1 MLPLVDSS
9 VAKIKTTLW
18 IPSSGIKVSVD
29 LANLGRRKGETKE
42 RKQRLSREKK
52 NANQEKNNIIFTL
65 TGTYSLCISFGVLG
79 ALTREF

>member
-52 NANQEKNNIIFTL
+52 TQINRKT
-65 TGTYSLCISFGVLG
+65 TSYSHSPKLIVCVSHLVCSEL
-79 ALTREF
+79 